1 MSEIYNIAAVHHEGN
16 PELKVGIRG
25 KEFLLS
31 LNYDNGTILITD
43 PRTRKKLTLEI
54 EDIITDKIYIKLL
67 DGTSNDESSELAV
80 LTADNFVYKSGIS
93 LEEFNTAINS
103 IGEKANRTNT
113 LAGYGIDNAYTKD
126 EIDGFIGSTF
136 TFKGVYE
143 TYQELLDDVADGTIL
158 PKVGWVYNITTGG
171 GTDSRGIDIV
181 DGSYIACNASAEDYE
196 TDLHICT
203 WVVVSGLVNL
213 GNFTTSEEVTE
224 LLNYKLGE
232 YYKKTEINN
241 TIGDLSDLETFD
253 KSTLIAAI
261 NELNSRLSTLE
272 NLI

>member
-1 MSEIYNIAAVHHEGN
+1 MHRMMKGEINSMSEIYNIAAVHHEGN

-181 DGSYIACNASAEDYE
+181 ELGDSLRYRI
-196 TDLHICT
+196 IF
-203 WVVVSGLVNL
+203 VKIPVSGVYISFPHSSNS
-213 GNFTTSEEVTE
+213 THTVAYACPA
-224 LLNYKLGE
+224 LNCKRSGKIMLCIYRRGINQIHPAVSIQ
-232 YYKKTEINN
+232 EI
-241 TIGDLSDLETFD
+241 SP
-253 KSTLIAAI
+253 
-261 NELNSRLSTLE
+261 
-272 NLI
+272 